1 MDIHETLAQAGFM
14 TRNVG
19 LIDRDGRPARTL
31 TTSRAY
37 PTTVED
43 LWEAVTNEKRIP
55 RWFLPVTGQLE
66 LGGRY
71 ALEGNAS
78 GSIVECEP
86 PHRYLITWEY
96 GGDTSWVSVELTEQ
110 GDETRLD
117 LTHTAH
123 VPEEL
128 WDQYGPG
135 ATGIGWDLG
144 LLGLALYL
152 SDDST
157 APAKEMVGWEAS
169 PEGQVFVTSASDAWA
184 EASIVAGTDADAAHA
199 SAKKVTAFYTGAE

>member
-1 MDIHETLAQAGFM
+1 MNIHETRAQAGFI
-14 TRNVG
+14 TRTVG
-19 LIDRDGRPARTL
+19 QIDRDGRPARTL

-43 LWEAVTNEKRIP
+43 LWDAVTNEKRIP

-71 ALEGNAS
+71 ALKGNAS

-86 PHRYLITWEY
+86 PHRFLITWEY
-96 GGDTSWVSVELTEQ
+96 GGDTSWVTVELTEQ

-123 VPEEL
+123 VPEDL

-152 SDDST
+152 SGDTT
-157 APAKEMVGWEAS
+157 APAQEMVGWEAS
-169 PEGQVFVTSASDAWA
+169 PEGQVFVTSASNAWA